1 MLPGSSRLILSL
13 ALGLT
18 FLAAACATAPYTGR
32 RQLLIGSEAGEIS
45 SGSQTFE
52 ALRRQYPACGD
63 PAINDPVFRVGSRIA
78 AAANR
83 PDYRWEFVVL
93 VNDKEA
99 NAFCLPGG
107 KVGIFTGIL
116 KYTRDE
122 AGLAT
127 VISHEAAHALARHA
141 GERRSQGL
149 LAQIGGL
156 GLGLGLGGVG
166 SAAGTAISQ
175 GYGLG
180 TQFGILLPY
189 NRKQELEADKI
200 GLILMAKAGY
210 DPALALDF
218 WRRMMTKEDKKLQA
232 PQFMS
237 THPHDYTRI
246 QAMQAFLPEA
256 ETYYVPAGPA
266 AGTPL
271 PLRPPP
277 EALPAPPPPGQPLP
291 PAPPAGKTPEVAPP
305 AKSAPEQEAN
315 PDDLDLKPMDNRSQP
330 GPPCGEWVPIPKK

>member
-1 MLPGSSRLILSL
+1 MLPRSGKLILGL
-13 ALGLT
+13 GLGLT
-18 FLAAACATAPYTGR
+18 FLVAACATAPYTGR
-32 RQLLIGSEAGEIS
+32 RQLLMGSEAGEIS
-45 SGSQTFE
+45 SGSQIFQ

-63 PAINDPVFRVGSRIA
+63 PAINDLVFRVGSRIA

-83 PDYRWEFVVL
+83 PDYHWEFVVL

-149 LAQIGGL
+149 LAQIGSL

-166 SAAGTAISQ
+166 SAAGQAISQ
-175 GYGLG
+175 GYSLG
-180 TQFGILLPY
+180 TQYAILLPY
-189 NRKQELEADKI
+189 SRTQELEADKI

-218 WRRMMTKEDKKLQA
+218 WRRLMAKEDHKLHA

-237 THPHDYTRI
+237 THPHDLTRI
-246 QAMQAFLPEA
+246 QAMQDFLPEA
-256 ETYYVPAGPA
+256 ETHY
-266 AGTPL
+266 
-271 PLRPPP
+271 
-277 EALPAPPPPGQPLP
+277 LP
-291 PAPPAGKTPEVAPP
+291 PAPAA
-305 AKSAPEQEAN
+305 
-315 PDDLDLKPMDNRSQP
+315 
-330 GPPCGEWVPIPKK
+330 GPPLPLPPRRRPHPPRRP

>member
-1 MLPGSSRLILSL
+1 MLPRSGKVILGL
-13 ALGLT
+13 GLGLT
-18 FLAAACATAPYTGR
+18 FLVAACATVPYTGR
-32 RQLLIGSEAGEIS
+32 RQLLMGSEAGEIS
-45 SGSQTFE
+45 SGSQIFQ

-63 PAINDPVFRVGSRIA
+63 PAINDLVFRVGSRIA

-83 PDYRWEFVVL
+83 PDYHWEFVVL

-107 KVGIFTGIL
+107 KVGIFTGLL

-166 SAAGTAISQ
+166 SAAGQAISQ
-175 GYGLG
+175 GYSLG
-180 TQFGILLPY
+180 TQYGILLPY
-189 NRKQELEADKI
+189 SRTQELEADKI

-218 WRRMMTKEDKKLQA
+218 WRRMMAKEDHKLRP

-237 THPHDYTRI
+237 THPRDLRPHTGHGGFSPRGR
-246 QAMQAFLPEA
+246 EA
-256 ETYYVPAGPA
+256 LSAAGAGGRAAAALDAPA
-266 AGTPL
+266 AGLT
-271 PLRPPP
+271 R
-277 EALPAPPPPGQPLP
+277 
-291 PAPPAGKTPEVAPP
+291 PAG
-305 AKSAPEQEAN
+305 
-315 PDDLDLKPMDNRSQP
+315 SQP
-330 GPPCGEWVPIPKK
+330 TVAAATASRSGPAGREGPGSRACSPNPHPIRMPPRMIWT

>member
-1 MLPGSSRLILSL
+1 MNFLRMYYSPGFDKINRRLLNYFEGQPCSRGPAKLIQGLG
-13 ALGLT
+13 LGLT
-18 FLAAACATAPYTGR
+18 FLVAACATAPYTGR
-32 RQLLIGSEAGEIS
+32 RQLLLGSEAGEIS
-45 SGSQTFE
+45 SGSQTFQ

-63 PAINDPVFRVGSRIA
+63 PAINDLVFRVGSRIA

-141 GERRSQGL
+141 GERRSQAM

-166 SAAGTAISQ
+166 GVAGQAITQ

-180 TQFGILLPY
+180 TQLGYCCPTAAT
-189 NRKQELEADKI
+189 QES
-200 GLILMAKAGY
+200 GG
-210 DPALALDF
+210 
-218 WRRMMTKEDKKLQA
+218 
-232 PQFMS
+232 
-237 THPHDYTRI
+237 
-246 QAMQAFLPEA
+246 
-256 ETYYVPAGPA
+256 G
-266 AGTPL
+266 
-271 PLRPPP
+271 
-277 EALPAPPPPGQPLP
+277 
-291 PAPPAGKTPEVAPP
+291 
-305 AKSAPEQEAN
+305 
-315 PDDLDLKPMDNRSQP
+315 
-330 GPPCGEWVPIPKK
+330 

>member
-1 MLPGSSRLILSL
+1 MQLRRLILAL

-18 FLAAACATAPYTGR
+18 FLVAACATAPYTGR
-32 RQLLIGSEAGEIS
+32 HQLLLGSEASEIS
-45 SGSQTFE
+45 AGSQTFQ

-63 PAINDPVFRVGSRIA
+63 PAINDLVFRVGSRIA

-83 PDYRWEFVVL
+83 PDFRWEFVVL
-93 VNDKEA
+93 VNDQEA

-107 KVGIFTGIL
+107 KVGIFTGLL

-141 GERRSQGL
+141 GERRSQGM

-166 SAAGTAISQ
+166 SAAGQAISQ
-175 GYGLG
+175 GYSLG
-180 TQFGILLPY
+180 TQYGILLPY
-189 NRKQELEADKI
+189 SRTQELEADEI

-218 WRRMMTKEDKKLQA
+218 WRRMMAKEDHKLRP

-237 THPHDYTRI
+237 THPRDLTRL
-246 QAMQAFLPEA
+246 QAMAAFLPEA
-256 ETYYVPAGPA
+256 EKHYLPVLEPVPAPS
-266 AGTPL
+266 
-271 PLRPPP
+271 PPQG
-277 EALPAPPPPGQPLP
+277 ALPPTP
-291 PAPPAGKTPEVAPP
+291 PAPPSLRSPEAAPAPP
-305 AKSAPEQEAN
+305 KSAPN
-315 PDDLDLKPMDNRSQP
+315 PDDLDLKPLD
-330 GPPCGEWVPIPKK
+330 

>member
-1 MLPGSSRLILSL
+1 MLPRSGKLILGL
-13 ALGLT
+13 GLGLT
-18 FLAAACATAPYTGR
+18 FLVAACATVPYTGR
-32 RQLLIGSEAGEIS
+32 RQLLMGSEAGEIS
-45 SGSQTFE
+45 SGSQIFQ

-63 PAINDPVFRVGSRIA
+63 PAINDLVFRVGSRIA

-83 PDYRWEFVVL
+83 PDYHWEFVVL

-107 KVGIFTGIL
+107 KVGIFTGLL

-166 SAAGTAISQ
+166 SAAGQAISQ
-175 GYGLG
+175 GYSLG
-180 TQFGILLPY
+180 TQYAILLPY
-189 NRKQELEADKI
+189 SRTQELEADKI

-218 WRRMMTKEDKKLQA
+218 WRRMMTKEDHQLHA

-237 THPHDYTRI
+237 THPHDLTRI
-246 QAMQAFLPEA
+246 QAMQDFLPEA
-256 ETYYVPAGPA
+256 EKHYLPPAS
-266 AGTPL
+266 
-271 PLRPPP
+271 
-277 EALPAPPPPGQPLP
+277 
-291 PAPPAGKTPEVAPP
+291 PAPPAPANRCRRYRLPP
-305 AKSAPEQEAN
+305 RPRR
-315 PDDLDLKPMDNRSQP
+315 P
-330 GPPCGEWVPIPKK
+330 